1 MAPVLQARRHRIQ
14 DSVFRLAPESWE
26 RSSAEKGIAM
36 KFYCEFTWF
45 PGTTRRDVAE
55 RLVHQHEA
63 GSNNPDKI
71 QGWYNLVG
79 GGAGF
84 LIVDYDD
91 PKELTAFLQP
101 YMDIMSFD
109 VRAITE
115 NSYEDTVR
123 EMQHLL
129 SSGEDRPPIAL

>member
-1 MAPVLQARRHRIQ
+1 
-14 DSVFRLAPESWE
+14 
-26 RSSAEKGIAM
+26 M

-55 RLVHQHEA
+55 RIVQQHEA
-63 GSNNPDKI
+63 GRNNPDRI
-71 QGWYNLVG
+71 AGWYNLVG

-101 YMDIMSFD
+101 YMDVMSFD

-115 NSYEDTVR
+115 NSYEDTVK
-123 EMQHLL
+123 EMQKILDTV
-129 SSGEDRPPIAL
+129 EDNQPIAL

>member
-1 MAPVLQARRHRIQ
+1 
-14 DSVFRLAPESWE
+14 
-26 RSSAEKGIAM
+26 M

-55 RLVHQHEA
+55 RIVQQHEA
-63 GSNNPDKI
+63 GHNNPDRI
-71 QGWYNLVG
+71 TGWYNLVG

-101 YMDIMSFD
+101 YMDVMSFD

-115 NSYEDTVR
+115 NSYEDTVKEMR
-123 EMQHLL
+123 EILETV
-129 SSGEDRPPIAL
+129 EDTQPIAL